1 MFQALDW
8 HALGEIYCDEGGDA
22 FWAAHRGRALTLGL
36 RWAEALT
43 RRLSGAGASLWV
55 GAGVAEIPALCA
67 ERRMAGRRI
76 VACNLREHEC
86 EVLNDGLRVLDGSW
100 PKVQI
105 EPCAASA
112 RVDRG
117 PFDHLALVSVL
128 SDPETWPVASAIGYG
143 RLPPALID
151 TAELAREQAA
161 IRALSRE
168 LLGALTADAWIAT
181 TGEEAPWL
189 LQVAAE
195 LGIDLAADD
204 ESIETALVGDP
215 IGFLRATRGS
225 TT

>member
-8 HALGEIYCDEGGDA
+8 RALGEIYCDEGGDA
-22 FWAAHRGRALTLGL
+22 FWTAHRGRAITLGL

-43 RRLSGAGASLWV
+43 RRLPAPGASLWV

-67 ERRMAGRRI
+67 ERRVPGRRI
-76 VACNLREHEC
+76 VACNLREREC
-86 EVLNDGLRVLDGSW
+86 EVLNAGLRNLDGSW
-100 PKVQI
+100 PHVQI

-112 RVDRG
+112 CVDRG

-161 IRALSRE
+161 IRALSLE
-168 LLGALTADAWIAT
+168 LLGALASDAWIAT

-189 LQVAAE
+189 LQVAPR

-215 IGFLRATRGS
+215 IGFLRATRA
-225 TT
+225 